1 MAFKPGAD
9 HTTVTGIT
17 CTGSHGLSVGSLGKS
32 SADTV
37 SNIYVSDATM
47 ISSTKAVGI
56 KTYPMGN
63 GHGVSTVTNVT
74 FSGIKVQ
81 NSDYAIQIQSCYGE
95 DETYCQTNGN
105 NAILKGIVFEGFSG
119 TTSKKYSPVTSN
131 LNCGAKGV
139 CDVKIKGYTVK
150 AGAGT
155 GQVLCANT
163 LGSLGVTC
171 TKGASG

>member
-1 MAFKPGAD
+1 
-9 HTTVTGIT
+9 
-17 CTGSHGLSVGSLGKS
+17 
-32 SADTV
+32 
-37 SNIYVSDATM
+37 M

-74 FSGIKVQ
+74 FNDIKVQ

-95 DETYCQTNGN
+95 DESYCQTNGN
-105 NAILKGIVFEGFSG
+105 NAVLKGIVFEGFSG
-119 TTSKKYSPVTSN
+119 TTSSKYSLVTSN
-131 LNCGAKGV
+131 LDCGAKGV

-150 AGAGT
+150 AGSGT
-155 GQVLCANT
+155 GQVLCTNT
-163 LGSLGVTC
+163 PGSLGVAC

>member
-1 MAFKPGAD
+1 M
-9 HTTVTGIT
+9 V
-17 CTGSHGLSVGSLGKS
+17 
-32 SADTV
+32 
-37 SNIYVSDATM
+37 
-47 ISSTKAVGI
+47 SSTKAVGI

-74 FSGIKVQ
+74 FNNIKVQ

-95 DETYCQTNGN
+95 YESYCQTNGN
-105 NAILKGIVFEGFSG
+105 SAVLQGIVFEGFSG
-119 TTSKKYSPVTSN
+119 TTSKKYSLVTSN
-131 LNCGAKGV
+131 LDCGAKGV

-150 AGAGT
+150 AGSET

-163 LGSLGVTC
+163 PGSLGVAC

>member
-1 MAFKPGAD
+1 M
-9 HTTVTGIT
+9 
-17 CTGSHGLSVGSLGKS
+17 
-32 SADTV
+32 V

-63 GHGVSTVTNVT
+63 NHGVSTVTNVT
-74 FSGIKVQ
+74 FSNIKVQ

-105 NAILKGIVFEGFSG
+105 NAVLKQVVFEGFSG

-150 AGAGT
+150 AGEGT
-155 GQVLCANT
+155 DQVLCANMP
-163 LGSLGVTC
+163 GSLGVAC
-171 TKGASG
+171 VKGASG

>member
-1 MAFKPGAD
+1 M
-9 HTTVTGIT
+9 
-17 CTGSHGLSVGSLGKS
+17 
-32 SADTV
+32 V

-56 KTYPMGN
+56 KTYPTGN
-63 GHGVSTVTNVT
+63 NHGVSTVTNVT
-74 FSGIKVQ
+74 FSNIKVQ

-105 NAILKGIVFEGFSG
+105 NAVLKQVVFEGFSG

-150 AGAGT
+150 AGEGT
-155 GQVLCANT
+155 DQMLCANMP
-163 LGSLGVTC
+163 GSLGVAC
-171 TKGASG
+171 VKGASG